1 MSGHIVRGPV
11 RAMERVAIA
20 AVLGVLAVLALGCA
34 SGGGGSSTSIRGM
47 TITAEDLA
55 NTHYRDAY
63 EVLDQHRLVI
73 FQGDAML
80 LRDRGPSSFQRE
92 QAMLLVIDGSPMGL
106 SARPLLQGTPIED
119 IERIEILRASQAAS
133 RFGTQAGGGA
143 VLITTS
149 QG

>member
-1 MSGHIVRGPV
+1 MSDHIVRGPV

-20 AVLGVLAVLALGCA
+20 TVLGVLAVLALGCA
-34 SGGGGSSTSIRGM
+34 SGGGGSSTSISGM

-55 NTHYRDAY
+55 RTAYSDAY
-63 EVLDQHRLVI
+63 EVLAQHRLI
-73 FQGDAML
+73 DFQGDAMV
-80 LRDRGPSSFQRE
+80 LRDRGASSFQRE
-92 QAMLLVIDGSPMGL
+92 AAMLLVIDGSPMGI
-106 SARPLLQGTPIED
+106 SARSLLQGTPIED
-119 IERIEILRASQAAS
+119 IQRIEILRASQAAS